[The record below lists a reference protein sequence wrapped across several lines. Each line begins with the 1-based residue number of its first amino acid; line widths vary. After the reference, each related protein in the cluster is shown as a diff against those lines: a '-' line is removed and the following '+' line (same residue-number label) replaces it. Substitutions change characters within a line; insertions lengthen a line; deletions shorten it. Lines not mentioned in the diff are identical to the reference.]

1 MAKSKAKRERER
13 RERRFA
19 SAHEPT
25 YDNREEV
32 VECGGELWWAVDFT
46 AAGFPIGLRL
56 SEMKDMEERA
66 ARSRRVGWAVAR
78 DVLRSVF
85 GPDADIGRVT
95 KIGEGLSHDVFAA
108 YVECPRPHQQDSG
121 SYTVSLPGRHADSQ
135 QIARPDLQPLLTNV
149 AAQIKSIRV
158 PLTAQSVLLDSGMAI
173 VRPFLEG
180 VPLDLR
186 AGRQPS
192 VKPHEVV
199 AKIAAAVHS
208 VDLAGIELRGHA
220 TRRAHAEAE
229 IDSVFG
235 APELAEAELWAREH
249 LPPDEPSTLI
259 HGDLLGQNIL
269 VHPEEPPAVL
279 DWEYA
284 GLGDPAYDLAVV
296 TRGKPKPFDMGNGFA
311 SLIGA
316 YTANGGKRI
325 QASEVRVHELCL
337 VARWYQETATEKGE
351 TSATHILGQLR
362 NVLRRA
368 RAEATAA
375 NPSRP

>member
-1 MAKSKAKRERER
+1 MSKSKAKRERER
-13 RERRFA
+13 REKRFA

-25 YDNREEV
+25 YDNCEDV

-46 AAGFPIGLRL
+46 SAGFPLGLRL
-56 SEMKDMEERA
+56 SEMKDMEERT
-66 ARSRRVGWAVAR
+66 ARSRRIGWAVAR

-95 KIGEGLSHDVFAA
+95 KIGEGLSHDVFVA
-108 YVECPRPHQQDSG
+108 YVECPHPRQDDSG
-121 SYTVSLPGRHADSQ
+121 SYTVSLPGRHAEPTQ
-135 QIARPDLQPLLTNV
+135 YARPNLQPLLARV
-149 AAQIKSIRV
+149 AAQVKSIRV
-158 PLTAQSVLLDSGMAI
+158 PTTVQTLPLDTGVAV

-192 VKPHEVV
+192 IKPHEVV
-199 AKIAAAVHS
+199 AKIAAAIHA
-208 VDLAGIELRGHA
+208 VDVAGVELRGHP
-220 TRRAHAEAE
+220 TRRAHAEGE

-235 APELAEAELWAREH
+235 APELAEAEQWAREH
-249 LPPDEPSTLI
+249 LPPDDPSTLI

-269 VHPEEPPAVL
+269 LHPEEPPAVL

-296 TRGKPKPFDMGNGFA
+296 TRGKPKPFDLGNGFA
-311 SLIGA
+311 LMMKA
-316 YTANGGKRI
+316 YAAKGGKRI

-337 VARWYQETATEKGE
+337 VARWYRETAAEKGE
-351 TSATHILGQLR
+351 SSATHFLGQLS

-368 RAEATAA
+368 RAEATV
-375 NPSRP
+375 PSRP